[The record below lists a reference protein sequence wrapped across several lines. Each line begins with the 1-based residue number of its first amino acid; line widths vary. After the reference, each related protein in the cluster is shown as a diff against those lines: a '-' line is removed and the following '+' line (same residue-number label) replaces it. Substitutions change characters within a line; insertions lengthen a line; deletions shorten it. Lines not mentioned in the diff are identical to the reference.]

1 MSAVI
6 NHRNIFFWGLAPKVK
21 GIKAKINKWN
31 LIKLKQFLHSKGNLQ
46 QKGMTTYQQREIIC
60 KLYDQ

>member
-6 NHRNIFFWGLAPKVK
+6 NHRNIFFGGLAPKVK

-31 LIKLKQFLHSKGNLQ
+31 LIKHERAGLKLSP
-46 QKGMTTYQQREIIC
+46 QKMKIMASGPITSWYIDG
-60 KLYDQ
+60 K

>member
-6 NHRNIFFWGLAPKVK
+6 NHRNIFWGGLAPKVK

-46 QKGMTTYQQREIIC
+46 QK
-60 KLYDQ
+60 